1 MSTYLLI
8 YLGIGILFN
17 IIGPLATQLRNEMRE
32 LRKQT
37 VPVEIVHDR
46 RRKLLLTELIFRSLI
61 ILLYPV
67 AYLIWFKD
75 IYISNRDK
83 KGRGKRNRKVQVE
96 YEREMEKRKR
106 ALLENRTFV
115 YFRDAPGSGTIKCHG
130 CGFREDIVSFTHG
143 FGSETPFT
151 RGYQCQKC
159 GKFHK
164 VQFLG
169 KSMISPYLKCSC
181 GGDLSNS
188 KPIFCPK
195 CMARDVH
202 YICECVS

>member
-8 YLGIGILFN
+8 YLATGVLFN
-17 IIGPLATQLRNEMRE
+17 LAGPLANQLRNEMRE

-37 VPVEIVHDR
+37 VPLEKLQER
-46 RRKLLLTELIFRSLI
+46 KRKLFLTEIIFRSIVL
-61 ILLYPV
+61 LLYPV
-67 AYLIWFKD
+67 AYILWFRD
-75 IYISNRDK
+75 IFFSMRDK
-83 KGRGKRNRKVQVE
+83 KGRGKRHEKVRLE
-96 YEREMEKRKR
+96 YEREMERRKK
-106 ALLENRTFV
+106 ALLEDRHFV
-115 YFRDAPGSGTIKCHG
+115 FFRDAPGNGTIKCHG
-130 CGFREDIVSFTHG
+130 CGFSEEIVSFTHG

-181 GGDLSNS
+181 GGDLSNI

-195 CMARDVH
+195 CKARDV
-202 YICECVS
+202 YYVCEYVS